1 MNGKCQ
7 PHLAQRGPQ
16 KMKGL
21 SVPNCVMLRYGTIP
35 LGKQDSMGGVLS
47 KGSWS
52 PPIHS
57 HSLLRR

>member
-21 SVPNCVMLRYGTIP
+21 SVPNCVTLRYGTIP
-35 LGKQDSMGGVLS
+35 LGKQDSMGGFSARDPGPLPS
-47 KGSWS
+47 T
-52 PPIHS
+52 P
-57 HSLLRR
+57 HSLLYR